1 MLEKKPLGRLV
12 LTGASLARDQPSELI
27 ESRNELEA
35 IVVLYGRI
43 ARARKIDASLGKRA
57 AKAASREQ

>member
-12 LTGASLARDQPSELI
+12 LTGSSLARDQPSELI

-35 IVVLYGRI
+35 MVVSCGRF
-43 ARARKIDASLGKRA
+43 ARATRSARG
-57 AKAASREQ
+57 